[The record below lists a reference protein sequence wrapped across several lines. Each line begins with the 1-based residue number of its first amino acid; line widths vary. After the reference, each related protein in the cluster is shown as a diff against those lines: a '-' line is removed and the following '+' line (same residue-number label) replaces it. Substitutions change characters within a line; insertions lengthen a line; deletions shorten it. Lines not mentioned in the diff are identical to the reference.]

1 MNTTLLQQET
11 TYTTL
16 KQQLYNIFTTYL
28 QHIYNQITTHIQQL
42 NNKYLLSARTSS
54 LKKGYWLS
62 TNKF

>member
-1 MNTTLLQQET
+1 MNTTLLQQVNNI
-11 TYTTL
+11 
-16 KQQLYNIFTTYL
+16 YNIKTTTI

-42 NNKYLLSARTSS
+42 NNKYLLSARTPS